1 MAFLAGPMFPEILVS
16 AEEGIASLVTGFST
30 EFIKKAKQS
39 IATTVDSEIAN
50 IASKNPSGM
59 TNLTLNEIIKKKNY
73 AISHPRKSG
82 RIHKRI

>member
-1 MAFLAGPMFPEILVS
+1 MAFLAPMFPELILDFEAGASAIVS
-16 AEEGIASLVTGFST
+16 GIST

-50 IASKNPSGM
+50 IASSNPNGI
-59 TNLTLNEIIKKKNY
+59 TNLTLNEIIKKKNHK
-73 AISHPRKSG
+73 ILHPRKSG

>member
-1 MAFLAGPMFPEILVS
+1 MAFLAPMFPELVLS
-16 AEEGIASLVTGFST
+16 AEDGIGSIVSGIST

-39 IATTVDSEIAN
+39 IATTVDSEISDIAN
-50 IASKNPSGM
+50 KNPNGM
-59 TNLTLNEIIKKKNY
+59 TNLTLNDAIKTKNH